1 MIGVIAQDLEKHFP
15 ELVDTM
21 PNLDPDSK
29 EEPYMAVNYNG
40 LGPVLIEAVK
50 ELRAEKDEQIKE
62 LEERLAKLE
71 AMFSEIK
78 KGQ

>member
-1 MIGVIAQDLEKHFP
+1 
-15 ELVDTM
+15 
-21 PNLDPDSK
+21 
-29 EEPYMAVNYNG
+29 MAVNYNG

-62 LEERLAKLE
+62 LEARLAKLE

>member
-1 MIGVIAQDLEKHFP
+1 M
-15 ELVDTM
+15 T
-21 PNLDPDSK
+21 
-29 EEPYMAVNYNG
+29 VNYESIT
-40 LGPVLIEAVK
+40 PILIEAVK

-62 LEERLAKLE
+62 LEARLAKLE